1 MNEGAEFLP
10 PRLIV
15 GLGNPGRKYVE
26 TRHNVGFMVIDQMA
40 TESTLQ
46 FADEKRWKSQIA
58 KDSDRF
64 LLKPQTYMNDSGL
77 AVGKVSS
84 FYKIQ
89 ADQILI
95 IYDDLDLDFGQ
106 LRIRGQGSAGGHN
119 GVRSIISHLGTQNFP
134 RLRVGIGRKEGESS
148 NHVLGKFSTEER
160 SILEKSIKEA
170 VLAVT
175 FISDQGISAAMTR
188 FNVSRETRKRKS
200 RGPESSTES
209 KGKAES
215 SAE

>member
-1 MNEGAEFLP
+1 MNEGAEFRP

-26 TRHNVGFMVIDQMA
+26 TRHNVGFMVIDQIA
-40 TESTLQ
+40 TESALQ

-64 LLKPQTYMNDSGL
+64 LLKPQTYMNESGL

-84 FYKIQ
+84 FYKIE

-119 GVRSIISHLGTQNFP
+119 GVRSIISHLGTENFL
-134 RLRVGIGRKEGESS
+134 RLRVGIGRNEGESS
-148 NHVLGKFSTEER
+148 NHVLGKFSIEER

-175 FISDQGISAAMTR
+175 LISDQGISAAMTR
-188 FNVSRETRKRKS
+188 FNASGEARKRKS
-200 RGPESSTES
+200 RELESNTES
-209 KGKAES
+209 NGEAES

>member
-1 MNEGAEFLP
+1 MNEGAEFRP

-15 GLGNPGRKYVE
+15 GLGNPGRKYIE
-26 TRHNVGFMVIDQMA
+26 TRHNIGFMVIDQMA
-40 TESTLQ
+40 TDSA
-46 FADEKRWKSQIA
+46 FKFVDEKRWKSQLA

-77 AVGKVSS
+77 AVGKVAS
-84 FYKIQ
+84 FYKID

-95 IYDDLDLDFGQ
+95 VYDDLDLNFGQ
-106 LRIRGQGSAGGHN
+106 LRIRSQGSAGGHN
-119 GVRSIISHLGTQNFP
+119 GVRSIISHLGTQDFP
-134 RLRVGIGRKEGESS
+134 RLRVGIGRQEGESS

-175 FISDQGISAAMTR
+175 LISEQGISAAMTR
-188 FNVSRETRKRKS
+188 FNASGEVRKRKS
-200 RGPESSTES
+200 RQSESSTE
-209 KGKAES
+209 
-215 SAE
+215 

>member
-1 MNEGAEFLP
+1 MNEGAEFRP

-40 TESTLQ
+40 AEGSLR
-46 FADEKRWKSQIA
+46 FAEEKRWKSQIS
-58 KDSDRF
+58 KDSDKF
-64 LLKPQTYMNDSGL
+64 LLKPQTYMNDSGF
-77 AVGKVSS
+77 AVSKVSS
-84 FYKIQ
+84 FYKID

-95 IYDDLDLDFGQ
+95 IYDDLDLNFGQ

-119 GVRSIISHLGTQNFP
+119 GVRSIISHLGTENFP
-134 RLRVGIGRKEGESS
+134 RLRVGIGRKDGESS
-148 NHVLGKFSTEER
+148 DHVLGKFSIEER

-175 FISDQGISAAMTR
+175 WISEQGISAAMTR
-188 FNVSRETRKRKS
+188 FNVSIETRKRKS
-200 RGPESSTES
+200 REAESGTES
-209 KGKAES
+209 KSEAES

>member
-1 MNEGAEFLP
+1 MNEGAEFRP

-15 GLGNPGRKYVE
+15 GLGNPGRKYIE
-26 TRHNVGFMVIDQMA
+26 TRHNIGFMVIDQMA
-40 TESTLQ
+40 TDSA
-46 FADEKRWKSQIA
+46 FKFVDEKRWKSQLA

-77 AVGKVSS
+77 AVGKVAS
-84 FYKIQ
+84 FYKID

-95 IYDDLDLDFGQ
+95 VYDDLDLNFGQ
-106 LRIRGQGSAGGHN
+106 LRIRSQGSAGGHN
-119 GVRSIISHLGTQNFP
+119 GVRSIISHLGTQDFP
-134 RLRVGIGRKEGESS
+134 RLRVGIGRQEGESS

-175 FISDQGISAAMTR
+175 LISEQGISAAMTR
-188 FNVSRETRKRKS
+188 FNASGEARKRKS
-200 RGPESSTES
+200 RQSESSTE
-209 KGKAES
+209 
-215 SAE
+215 

>member
-1 MNEGAEFLP
+1 MNEGAEFRP

-15 GLGNPGRKYVE
+15 GLGNPGRKYIE
-26 TRHNVGFMVIDQMA
+26 TRHNIGFMVIDQMA
-40 TESTLQ
+40 TDSALQ
-46 FADEKRWKSQIA
+46 FVDEKRWKSHLA

-84 FYKIQ
+84 FYKID
-89 ADQILI
+89 ANQILI
-95 IYDDLDLDFGQ
+95 VYDDLDLNFGQ
-106 LRIRGQGSAGGHN
+106 LRIRSQGSAGGHN
-119 GVRSIISHLGTQNFP
+119 GVRSIISHLGTQDFP
-134 RLRVGIGRKEGESS
+134 RLRVGIGRQEGESS

-175 FISDQGISAAMTR
+175 LISEQGISAAMTR
-188 FNVSRETRKRKS
+188 FNASGEARKRKS
-200 RGPESSTES
+200 RQSESSTE
-209 KGKAES
+209 
-215 SAE
+215 

>member
-1 MNEGAEFLP
+1 MNEGAEFRP

-15 GLGNPGRKYVE
+15 GLGNPGRKYIE
-26 TRHNVGFMVIDQMA
+26 TRHNIGFMVIDQMA
-40 TESTLQ
+40 TDSA
-46 FADEKRWKSQIA
+46 FKFVDEKRWKSQLA

-77 AVGKVSS
+77 AVGEVAS
-84 FYKIQ
+84 FYKID

-95 IYDDLDLDFGQ
+95 VYDDLDLNFGQ
-106 LRIRGQGSAGGHN
+106 LRIRSQGSAGGHN
-119 GVRSIISHLGTQNFP
+119 GVRSIISHLGTQDFP
-134 RLRVGIGRKEGESS
+134 RLRVGIGRQEGESS

-175 FISDQGISAAMTR
+175 LISEQGISAAMTR
-188 FNVSRETRKRKS
+188 FNASGEVRKRKS
-200 RGPESSTES
+200 RQSESSTE
-209 KGKAES
+209 
-215 SAE
+215 

>member
-1 MNEGAEFLP
+1 MNEGAEFRP

-26 TRHNVGFMVIDQMA
+26 TRHNVGFMIIDQIA
-40 TESTLQ
+40 TEGSLQ

-58 KDSDRF
+58 KDSDKF

-77 AVGKVSS
+77 AVVKVSS
-84 FYKIQ
+84 FYKID

-95 IYDDLDLDFGQ
+95 IYDDLDLNFGQ

-119 GVRSIISHLGTQNFP
+119 GVRSIISHLGTQKYP
-134 RLRVGIGRKEGESS
+134 RLRVGIGRHEGESS
-148 NHVLGKFSTEER
+148 NHVLGKFSIEER

-170 VLAVT
+170 VLA
-175 FISDQGISAAMTR
+175 IGYIAEKGLAAAMTK
-188 FNVSRETRKRKS
+188 FNALPKASKNKS
-200 RGPESSTES
+200 TQQKSPP
-209 KGKAES
+209 KNDN
-215 SAE
+215 

>member
-1 MNEGAEFLP
+1 MNEGAEFRP

-26 TRHNVGFMVIDQMA
+26 TRHNIGFMIIDQIA
-40 TESTLQ
+40 TESSLQ

-58 KDSDRF
+58 KDSDKF

-84 FYKIQ
+84 FYKID

-95 IYDDLDLDFGQ
+95 IYDDLDLNFGQ

-119 GVRSIISHLGTQNFP
+119 GVRSIISHLGTQKFP
-134 RLRVGIGRKEGESS
+134 RLRVGIGRNEGESS
-148 NHVLGKFSTEER
+148 NHVLGKFSIEER
-160 SILEKSIKEA
+160 SILEKSMKEA
-170 VLAVT
+170 VLAVKL
-175 FISDQGISAAMTR
+175 ISEQGIFAAMTR
-188 FNVSRETRKRKS
+188 FNVSLETKKRKS
-200 RGPESSTES
+200 REPEPVKESTREAESSTE
-209 KGKAES
+209 
-215 SAE
+215 

>member
-1 MNEGAEFLP
+1 
-10 PRLIV
+10 
-15 GLGNPGRKYVE
+15 
-26 TRHNVGFMVIDQMA
+26 MVIDEMA
-40 TESTLQ
+40 TEGALQ

-84 FYKIQ
+84 FYKIE

-95 IYDDLDLDFGQ
+95 IYDDLDLKFGQ

-119 GVRSIISHLGTQNFP
+119 GVRSIISHLGTQNFS
-134 RLRVGIGRKEGESS
+134 RLRVGIGRNEGESS

-175 FISDQGISAAMTR
+175 LISDQGISAAMTR
-188 FNVSRETRKRKS
+188 FNASEEAKKRKYT
-200 RGPESSTES
+200 GPESPTES